1 MTEYE
6 MLRIID
12 FLNDLNGPFGT
23 VVPDSRGDPIFA
35 LTLSLMQAHLTGRD
49 ITKSALAESGGV
61 PFVTAMRHISQMI
74 DDGHIM
80 LDPRTSTGRSFYVR
94 PSAELMERFTTYCR
108 GVKATIG
115 RTFGTIDSID
125 DVDGFYFGGSNF
137 SRVVIPPP
145 RLQTH
150 RASGGKELRFLFRKD
165 NYFEALRNTWAD
177 LRSNVG
183 SIQNVDLL
191 PLPHLYD
198 RIIENG
204 GRATSEFDVICVN
217 KPWVGDLV
225 NRGLVRPLDDLIG
238 QSHVQPL
245 DFSPM
250 VWESASWQGAQ
261 YGVPIY
267 TTVELFLAR
276 QDVFERSG
284 IAYPRTFDQVIE
296 AGRALQ
302 RPEEGL
308 YGVAWN
314 GARGMPVANTFM
326 VLLGSC
332 NSACLNLP
340 RRRIHTPMHD
350 LVSDKLRAQLLTD
363 QAFEV
368 LDYMH
373 RLKEVS
379 HPDVLAMDW
388 DRRVDALLTGK
399 AVMGYCWSM
408 HAALMEYHVKSV
420 VSRRMRYLE
429 QPKGKAGM
437 HANPV
442 GGFHLMIPSNLAED
456 RVQLAFDAISWMC
469 SPEVMKE
476 HVSEGFPVAPRFSV
490 AADPEAAASSPVMGV
505 VDRLLR
511 SNSVCTWSRPAVPEF
526 HGIETILGEEIHAAL
541 RGDATDREALERA
554 QRRID
559 DLLRVRNVAAVQGVS
574 AQ

>member
-12 FLNDLNGPFGT
+12 FLNSLTRPFGT
-23 VVPDSRGDPIFA
+23 VVADSRGDPVFQ

-61 PFVTAMRHISQMI
+61 PFVTAMRHVTQMI
-74 DDGHIM
+74 EDGNIV
-80 LDPRTSTGRSFYVR
+80 LDPRTATGRSFYVR
-94 PSAELMERFTTYCR
+94 PSEQLQQRFMDYCR
-108 GVKATIG
+108 SVKATIG
-115 RTFGTIDSID
+115 RTFGTITSDE
-125 DVDGFYFGGSNF
+125 DVDEFYFGGSNF

-145 RLQTH
+145 RLQSH
-150 RASGGKELRFLFRKD
+150 HASGAKELRFLFRKD

-177 LRSNVG
+177 LRANIG

-191 PLPHLYD
+191 PLPQLYD

-204 GRATSEFDVICVN
+204 ARKSSEFDVICVN

-225 NRGLVRPLDDLIG
+225 DRGLVRPLDPLIAE
-238 QSHVQPL
+238 SRIQPL

-250 VWESASWQGAQ
+250 VWDSGAWQGTQ

-276 QDVFERSG
+276 QDIFERAG
-284 IAYPRTFDQVIE
+284 HAYPRTFDQVID
-296 AGRALQ
+296 AAKALQ
-302 RPEEGL
+302 RPSEGL

-314 GARGMPVANTFM
+314 AAEGMPIASTFM

-332 NSACLNLP
+332 NTACLNLP
-340 RRRIHTPMHD
+340 RRRIHMPMHD
-350 LVSDKLRAQLLTD
+350 LVSDRLRGQVLTD

-373 RLKEVS
+373 RLVGVS
-379 HPDVLAMDW
+379 EPNILTMDW

-429 QPKGKAGM
+429 QPKGRAGM

-442 GGFHLMIPSNLAED
+442 GGFHLMIPSNLDEE
-456 RVQLAFDAISWMC
+456 RVALAFDAISWMC

-505 VDRLLR
+505 VARLLK
-511 SNSVCTWSRPAVPEF
+511 SNSVCTWSRPAVPEY
-526 HGIETILGEEIHAAL
+526 HGIEAVLGREIHAAL
-541 RGDATDREALERA
+541 RGDISDREALERA
-554 QRRID
+554 QRAID
-559 DLLRVRNVAAVQGVS
+559 GLLSTRQLAAENY
-574 AQ
+574 A

>member
-12 FLNDLNGPFGT
+12 FLKDLNGPFDE
-23 VVPDSRGDPIFA
+23 VVPGNRGDPIFA

-61 PFVTAMRHISQMI
+61 PFVTAMRNLTQMI
-74 DDGHIM
+74 DTGDIV
-80 LDPRTSTGRSFYVR
+80 LEPRTATGRSFYVR
-94 PSAELMERFTTYCR
+94 PSEGLIERFSTYCR
-108 GVKATIG
+108 NVKATIG
-115 RTFGTIDSID
+115 RTFGTITSMD

-150 RASGGKELRFLFRKD
+150 RASGGRELRFLFRKD

-177 LRSNVG
+177 LRANVG
-183 SIQNVDLL
+183 SIQNIDLL
-191 PLPHLYD
+191 PLPDLYD
-198 RIIENG
+198 RVIENG
-204 GRATSEFDVICVN
+204 KKERSEFDVICVN
-217 KPWVGDLV
+217 KPWVGDV
-225 NRGLVRPLDDLIG
+225 VESGLVRPLDNLIA
-238 QSHVQPL
+238 QSRIQPF

-250 VWESASWQGAQ
+250 VWDSGSWQGRQ

-276 QDVFERSG
+276 KDVFERSG
-284 IAYPRTFDQVIE
+284 VAYPRTFDQVID
-296 AGRALQ
+296 AARALQ
-302 RPEEGL
+302 KPEEGL

-314 GARGMPVANTFM
+314 AARGMPVADTFM

-340 RRRIHTPMHD
+340 RRRIHTLMND

-373 RLKEVS
+373 RLIEVS
-379 HPDVLAMDW
+379 QPDILEMDW
-388 DRRVDALLTGK
+388 DRRVEALLTGK

-442 GGFHLMIPSNLAED
+442 GGFHLMIPSNLDED

-511 SNSVCTWSRPAVPEF
+511 SNSVCTWSRPAVPKF
-526 HGIETILGEEIHAAL
+526 HAIERVLGEEIHAAL
-541 RGDATDREALERA
+541 RGDASDREALERA
-554 QRRID
+554 QRRVD
-559 DLLRVRNVAAVQGVS
+559 ALLRTPGAKVVQS
-574 AQ
+574 AR

>member
-1 MTEYE
+1 
-6 MLRIID
+6 
-12 FLNDLNGPFGT
+12 
-23 VVPDSRGDPIFA
+23 
-35 LTLSLMQAHLTGRD
+35 
-49 ITKSALAESGGV
+49 
-61 PFVTAMRHISQMI
+61 
-74 DDGHIM
+74 
-80 LDPRTSTGRSFYVR
+80 
-94 PSAELMERFTTYCR
+94 
-108 GVKATIG
+108 VKATIG

>member
-12 FLNDLNGPFGT
+12 FLNDLNGPFSA
-23 VVPDSRGDPIFA
+23 VVAESRGDPVFA

-74 DDGHIM
+74 EDGNIV
-80 LDPRTSTGRSFYVR
+80 LDPRTATGRSFYVR
-94 PSAELMERFTTYCR
+94 PSEKLQERFMAYCR
-108 GVKATIG
+108 SVKATIG
-115 RTFGTIDSID
+115 RTFGTINSDE

-145 RLQTH
+145 RLQSH
-150 RASGGKELRFLFRKD
+150 HVSGGKELRFLFRKD

-177 LRSNVG
+177 LRANIG

-191 PLPHLYD
+191 PLPQLYD

-204 GRATSEFDVICVN
+204 ARRSSEFDVICVN

-225 NRGLVRPLDDLIG
+225 DRGLVRPLDDLIAG
-238 QSHVQPL
+238 SRIQPL

-250 VWESASWQGAQ
+250 VWDSGAWQGTQ

-276 QDVFERSG
+276 QDIFERAG
-284 IAYPRTFDQVIE
+284 HPYPRTFDQVID
-296 AGRALQ
+296 AARALQ
-302 RPEEGL
+302 RPSEGV

-314 GARGMPVANTFM
+314 AAEGMPIASTFM

-332 NSACLNLP
+332 NTACLNLP
-340 RRRIHTPMHD
+340 RRRIHMPMHD
-350 LVSDKLRAQLLTD
+350 LVSDKLRGQVLTD

-373 RLKEVS
+373 RLVDVS
-379 HPDVLAMDW
+379 EPNILEMDW
-388 DRRVDALLTGK
+388 DRRVEALLTGK

-442 GGFHLMIPSNLAED
+442 GGFHLMIPTNLDED
-456 RVQLAFDAISWMC
+456 RVALAFDAISWMC

-505 VDRLLR
+505 VARLLK
-511 SNSVCTWSRPAVPEF
+511 SNSVCTWSRPAVPEY
-526 HGIETILGEEIHAAL
+526 HGIEAVLGREIHTAL
-541 RGDATDREALERA
+541 RGDITDREALERA
-554 QRRID
+554 QRAID
-559 DLLRVRNVAAVQGVS
+559 GLLSTRQTATENYA
-574 AQ
+574 

>member
-12 FLNDLNGPFGT
+12 FLNDLTGPFDA
-23 VVPDSRGDPIFA
+23 VVPGTRRDPVFA

-61 PFVTAMRHISQMI
+61 PFVTAMRHVSQMI
-74 DDGHIM
+74 EDGHIV
-80 LDPRTSTGRSFYVR
+80 LDPRTATGRSFYVR
-94 PSAELMERFTTYCR
+94 PSPALMERFTTYCR
-108 GVKATIG
+108 GLKATIG
-115 RTFGTIDSID
+115 RTFGTINSID

-150 RASGGKELRFLFRKD
+150 KASGGKELRFLFRKD

-198 RIIENG
+198 RLIANG
-204 GRATSEFDVICVN
+204 ERESSAFDVICVN
-217 KPWVGDLV
+217 NPWVGDLV
-225 NRGLVRPLDDLIG
+225 DRGLVRPLDDLIA

-250 VWESASWQGAQ
+250 VWDSGSWKGAQ

-276 QDVFERSG
+276 QDIFERSG
-284 IAYPRTFDQVIE
+284 VGYPRTFDQVIE
-296 AGRALQ
+296 AARVLQ
-302 RPEEGL
+302 RPDEGL

-373 RLKEVS
+373 RLIDVS
-379 HPDVLAMDW
+379 HPDILDMDW

-429 QPKGKAGM
+429 QPKGRAGM

-442 GGFHLMIPSNLAED
+442 GGFHLMIPSNLSED
-456 RVQLAFDAISWMC
+456 RVQLAFDAITWMC

-526 HGIETILGEEIHAAL
+526 HGIETVLGEEIHAAL
-541 RGDATDREALERA
+541 RGDLTDREALERA
-554 QRRID
+554 QGRID
-559 DLLRVRNVAAVQGVS
+559 ALLRERQEATAFS
-574 AQ
+574 A

>member
-12 FLNDLNGPFGT
+12 FLNDLNGPFSA
-23 VVPDSRGDPIFA
+23 VVAESRGDPVFA

-61 PFVTAMRHISQMI
+61 PFVTAMRHVSQMI
-74 DDGHIM
+74 EDGNIV
-80 LDPRTSTGRSFYVR
+80 LDPRTATGRSFYVR
-94 PSAELMERFTTYCR
+94 PSEKLQERFMAYCR
-108 GVKATIG
+108 SVKAVIG
-115 RTFGTIDSID
+115 RTFGTINSDE

-145 RLQTH
+145 RLQSH
-150 RASGGKELRFLFRKD
+150 HVSGGKELRFLFRKD

-177 LRSNVG
+177 LRANIG

-191 PLPHLYD
+191 PLPQLYD

-204 GRATSEFDVICVN
+204 QRKNSEFDVICVN

-225 NRGLVRPLDDLIG
+225 DRGLVRPLDELIAG
-238 QSHVQPL
+238 SRIQPL

-250 VWESASWQGAQ
+250 VWDSGAWQGTQ

-276 QDVFERSG
+276 QDIFERAG
-284 IAYPRTFDQVIE
+284 HPYPRTFDQVID
-296 AGRALQ
+296 AARALQ
-302 RPEEGL
+302 RPSEGV

-314 GARGMPVANTFM
+314 AAEGMPIASTFM

-332 NSACLNLP
+332 NAACLNLP
-340 RRRIHTPMHD
+340 RRRIHMPMHD
-350 LVSDKLRAQLLTD
+350 LVSDKLRGQVLTD

-373 RLKEVS
+373 RLVDVS
-379 HPDVLAMDW
+379 EPNILTMDW
-388 DRRVDALLTGK
+388 DRRVEALLTGK

-442 GGFHLMIPSNLAED
+442 GGFHLMIPTNLDED
-456 RVQLAFDAISWMC
+456 RVALAFDAISWMC

-505 VDRLLR
+505 VARLLK
-511 SNSVCTWSRPAVPEF
+511 SNSVCTWSRPAVPEY
-526 HGIETILGEEIHAAL
+526 HGIEAVLGREIHAAL
-541 RGDATDREALERA
+541 RGDITDREALERA
-554 QRRID
+554 QRAID
-559 DLLRVRNVAAVQGVS
+559 GLLSARQTAAERY
-574 AQ
+574 A

>member
-12 FLNDLNGPFGT
+12 FLNDLNGPFGS
-23 VVPDSRGDPIFA
+23 VVASSRGDPVFA
-35 LTLSLMQAHLTGRD
+35 LTLALMTAHLTGRE
-49 ITKSALAESGGV
+49 ITKSALAQAGGV
-61 PFVTAMRHISQMI
+61 PFVTAMRHVSQMI
-74 DDGHIM
+74 AEGHIE
-80 LDPRTSTGRSFYVR
+80 LEPRTATGRSWFLR
-94 PSAELMERFTTYCR
+94 PSPAFVERFTAYCR

-115 RTFGTIDSID
+115 RTFGTIDKVD

-150 RASGGKELRFLFRKD
+150 RASGGRELRFVFRKD

-183 SIQNVDLL
+183 SARNIDLL
-191 PLPHLYD
+191 PLPDLYE
-198 RIIENG
+198 RLIQNG
-204 GRATSEFDVICVN
+204 AQAVSDYDVICVN

-225 NRGLVRPLDDLIG
+225 ERGLVRPLDDLIA
-238 QSHVQPL
+238 QSHIQPL
-245 DFSPM
+245 DFAPM
-250 VWESASWQGAQ
+250 VWDSGSWRGAQ

-276 QDVFERSG
+276 QDIFDRSG

-302 RPEEGL
+302 RPDEGL

-332 NSACLNLP
+332 NSSCLNLP
-340 RRRIHTPMHD
+340 RRRIHTPVHD
-350 LVSDKLRAQLLTD
+350 LMSDKLRAQFLTD
-363 QAFEV
+363 QGFEV

-373 RLKEVS
+373 RLLEVS
-379 HPDVLAMDW
+379 HPHVLEMDW
-388 DRRVDALLTGK
+388 DRRVEALLTGK

-429 QPKGKAGM
+429 QPKGRAGM

-442 GGFHLMIPSNLAED
+442 GGFHLMIPANLEES

-511 SNSVCTWSRPAVPEF
+511 SNAICTWSRPAVPEF

-541 RGDATDREALERA
+541 RGDLTDAQALENA
-554 QRRID
+554 QRRVD
-559 DLLRVRNVAAVQGVS
+559 DLLRVRPHAAAHAGRDS
-574 AQ
+574 

>member
-12 FLNDLNGPFGT
+12 FLNDLNGPFSA
-23 VVPDSRGDPIFA
+23 VVAESRGDPVFA

-61 PFVTAMRHISQMI
+61 PFVTAMRHVSQMI
-74 DDGHIM
+74 EDGNIV
-80 LDPRTSTGRSFYVR
+80 LDPRTATGRSFYVR
-94 PSAELMERFTTYCR
+94 PSEKLQERFMAYCR
-108 GVKATIG
+108 SVKAVIG
-115 RTFGTIDSID
+115 RTFGTINSDE

-145 RLQTH
+145 RLQSH
-150 RASGGKELRFLFRKD
+150 HVSGGKELRFLFRKD

-177 LRSNVG
+177 LRANIG

-191 PLPHLYD
+191 PLPQLYD

-204 GRATSEFDVICVN
+204 QRKSSEFDVICVN

-225 NRGLVRPLDDLIG
+225 DRGLVRPLDELIAG
-238 QSHVQPL
+238 SRIQPL

-250 VWESASWQGAQ
+250 VWDSGGWQGTQ

-276 QDVFERSG
+276 QDIFERAG
-284 IAYPRTFDQVIE
+284 HPYPRTFDQVID
-296 AGRALQ
+296 AARALQ
-302 RPEEGL
+302 RPSEGL

-314 GARGMPVANTFM
+314 AAEGMPIASTFM

-332 NSACLNLP
+332 NAACLNLP
-340 RRRIHTPMHD
+340 RRRIHMPMHD
-350 LVSDKLRAQLLTD
+350 LVSDKLRGQVLTD

-373 RLKEVS
+373 RLVDVS
-379 HPDVLAMDW
+379 EPNILEMDW
-388 DRRVDALLTGK
+388 DRRVEALLTGK

-442 GGFHLMIPSNLAED
+442 GGFHLMIPTNLDED
-456 RVQLAFDAISWMC
+456 RVALAFDAISWMC

-505 VDRLLR
+505 VARLLK
-511 SNSVCTWSRPAVPEF
+511 SNSVCTWSRPAVPEY
-526 HGIETILGEEIHAAL
+526 HGIEAVLGREIHAAL
-541 RGDATDREALERA
+541 RGDITDREALERA
-554 QRRID
+554 QRAID
-559 DLLRVRNVAAVQGVS
+559 GLLSTRQTAAES
-574 AQ
+574 YA

>member
-12 FLNDLNGPFGT
+12 FLNDLNGPFSA
-23 VVPDSRGDPIFA
+23 VVAESRGDPVFA

-61 PFVTAMRHISQMI
+61 PFVTAMRHVSQMI
-74 DDGHIM
+74 EDGNIV
-80 LDPRTSTGRSFYVR
+80 LDPRTATGRSFYVR
-94 PSAELMERFTTYCR
+94 PSEKLQERFMAYCR
-108 GVKATIG
+108 SVKATIG
-115 RTFGTIDSID
+115 RTFGTINSDE

-145 RLQTH
+145 RLQSH
-150 RASGGKELRFLFRKD
+150 HVSGGKELRFLFRKD

-177 LRSNVG
+177 LRANIG

-191 PLPHLYD
+191 PLPQLYD

-204 GRATSEFDVICVN
+204 QRKSSEFDVICVN

-225 NRGLVRPLDDLIG
+225 DRGLVRPLDDLIAG
-238 QSHVQPL
+238 SRIQPL

-250 VWESASWQGAQ
+250 VWDSGAWQGTQ

-276 QDVFERSG
+276 QDIFERAG
-284 IAYPRTFDQVIE
+284 HPYPRTFDQVID
-296 AGRALQ
+296 AARALQ
-302 RPEEGL
+302 RPSEGL

-314 GARGMPVANTFM
+314 AAEGMPIASTFM

-332 NSACLNLP
+332 NAACLNLP
-340 RRRIHTPMHD
+340 RRRIHMPMHD
-350 LVSDKLRAQLLTD
+350 LVSDKLRGQVLTD

-373 RLKEVS
+373 RLVDVS
-379 HPDVLAMDW
+379 EPNILTMDW
-388 DRRVDALLTGK
+388 DRRVEALLTGK

-442 GGFHLMIPSNLAED
+442 GGFHLMIPTNLDED
-456 RVQLAFDAISWMC
+456 RVALAFDAISWMC

-505 VDRLLR
+505 VSRLLK
-511 SNSVCTWSRPAVPEF
+511 SNSVCTWSRPAVPEY
-526 HGIETILGEEIHAAL
+526 HGIEAVLGREIHAAL
-541 RGDATDREALERA
+541 RGDITDREALERA
-554 QRRID
+554 QRAID
-559 DLLRVRNVAAVQGVS
+559 DLLSTRQTAAERY
-574 AQ
+574 A

>member
-80 LDPRTSTGRSFYVR
+80 LDPRTLTGRSFYVR

-204 GRATSEFDVICVN
+204 GRPTSEFDVICVN

>member
-12 FLNDLNGPFGT
+12 FLNDLNGPFSA
-23 VVPDSRGDPIFA
+23 VVAESRGDPVFA
-35 LTLSLMQAHLTGRD
+35 LTLSLMPAHLTGRD

-61 PFVTAMRHISQMI
+61 PFVTAMRHVSQMI
-74 DDGHIM
+74 EDGNIV
-80 LDPRTSTGRSFYVR
+80 LDPRTATGRSFYVR
-94 PSAELMERFTTYCR
+94 PSEKLQERFMAYCR
-108 GVKATIG
+108 SVKAVIG
-115 RTFGTIDSID
+115 RTFGTINSDE

-145 RLQTH
+145 RLQSH
-150 RASGGKELRFLFRKD
+150 HVSGGKELRFLFRKD

-177 LRSNVG
+177 LRANIG

-191 PLPHLYD
+191 PLPQLYD

-204 GRATSEFDVICVN
+204 QRKNSEFDVICVN

-225 NRGLVRPLDDLIG
+225 DRGLVRPLDELIAG
-238 QSHVQPL
+238 SRIQPL

-250 VWESASWQGAQ
+250 VWDSGAWQGTQ

-276 QDVFERSG
+276 QDIFERAG
-284 IAYPRTFDQVIE
+284 HPYPRTFDQVID
-296 AGRALQ
+296 AARALQ
-302 RPEEGL
+302 RPSEGV

-314 GARGMPVANTFM
+314 AAEGMPIASTFM

-332 NSACLNLP
+332 NAACLNLP
-340 RRRIHTPMHD
+340 RRRIHMPMHD
-350 LVSDKLRAQLLTD
+350 LVSDKLRGQVLTD

-373 RLKEVS
+373 RLVDVS
-379 HPDVLAMDW
+379 EPNILEMDW
-388 DRRVDALLTGK
+388 DRRVEALLTGK

-442 GGFHLMIPSNLAED
+442 GGFHLMIPTNLDED
-456 RVQLAFDAISWMC
+456 RVALAFDAISWMC

-505 VDRLLR
+505 VARLLK
-511 SNSVCTWSRPAVPEF
+511 SNSVCTWSRPAVPEY
-526 HGIETILGEEIHAAL
+526 HGIEAVLGHEIHAAL
-541 RGDATDREALERA
+541 RGDITDREALERA
-554 QRRID
+554 QRAID
-559 DLLRVRNVAAVQGVS
+559 GLLASRQTAAES
-574 AQ
+574 YA

>member
-12 FLNDLNGPFGT
+12 FLNDLNGPFSA
-23 VVPDSRGDPIFA
+23 VVAESRGDPVFA

-61 PFVTAMRHISQMI
+61 PFVTAMRHVSQMI
-74 DDGHIM
+74 EDGNIV
-80 LDPRTSTGRSFYVR
+80 LDPRTATGRSFYVR
-94 PSAELMERFTTYCR
+94 PSEKLQERFMAYCR
-108 GVKATIG
+108 SVKAVIG
-115 RTFGTIDSID
+115 RTFGTINSDE

-145 RLQTH
+145 RLQSH
-150 RASGGKELRFLFRKD
+150 HVSGGKELRFLFRKD

-177 LRSNVG
+177 LRANIG

-191 PLPHLYD
+191 PLPQLYD

-204 GRATSEFDVICVN
+204 QRKSSEFDVICVN

-225 NRGLVRPLDDLIG
+225 DRGLVRPLDELIAG
-238 QSHVQPL
+238 SRIQPL

-250 VWESASWQGAQ
+250 VWDSGGWQGTQ

-276 QDVFERSG
+276 QDIFERAG
-284 IAYPRTFDQVIE
+284 HPYPRTFDQVIY
-296 AGRALQ
+296 AARALQ
-302 RPEEGL
+302 RPSEGL

-314 GARGMPVANTFM
+314 AAEGMPIASTFM

-332 NSACLNLP
+332 NAACLNLP
-340 RRRIHTPMHD
+340 RRRIHMPMHD
-350 LVSDKLRAQLLTD
+350 LVSDKLRGQVLTD

-373 RLKEVS
+373 RLVDVS
-379 HPDVLAMDW
+379 EPNILEMDW
-388 DRRVDALLTGK
+388 DRRVEALLTGK

-442 GGFHLMIPSNLAED
+442 GGFHLMIPTNLDED
-456 RVQLAFDAISWMC
+456 RVALAFDAISWMC

-505 VDRLLR
+505 VARLLK
-511 SNSVCTWSRPAVPEF
+511 SNSVCTWSRPAVPEY
-526 HGIETILGEEIHAAL
+526 HGIEAVLGREIHAAL
-541 RGDATDREALERA
+541 RGDITDREALERA
-554 QRRID
+554 QRAID
-559 DLLRVRNVAAVQGVS
+559 GLLSTRQTAAES
-574 AQ
+574 YA